1 MWNGMSGVHETEI
14 KDQNKSTIMIVSKL
28 KTYVQYIRNKNEIQ
42 IFLNV
47 SKMSNN
53 SQMTKQIKIL

>member
-1 MWNGMSGVHETEI
+1 MSGVHETEI